1 MGTFSRERN
10 KPAPDW
16 PNLQN
21 NLSEGRFCF
30 ENLDIVKP
38 NPDNAC
44 AKKRPKG
51 KAKGLG
57 KGRGHL
63 CGAAEDIVNLFG
75 LLWISS
81 AQRGSGRKRQ
91 PATRPLAIHRSY
103 REKLDPNE
111 SERQN

>member
-1 MGTFSRERN
+1 MTRQQLLKASELALAFSQNVLQYMGTFSRERN

-44 AKKRPKG
+44 AKKR
-51 KAKGLG
+51 
-57 KGRGHL
+57 R
-63 CGAAEDIVNLFG
+63 
-75 LLWISS
+75 
-81 AQRGSGRKRQ
+81 QR
-91 PATRPLAIHRSY
+91 
-103 REKLDPNE
+103 
-111 SERQN
+111 